1 MICCEAGL
9 EAGLKGKM
17 TQDLLCPYFFT
28 VPRNPVPMQIL
39 DVSLCGR
46 SISLNCPWVFGRIP
60 TIISPFASGKMHL
73 AMAQRAR
80 ALLSQQKHTTSYSVA
95 STEEKGQ
102 QGCMAKARL
111 HGAQLTRA
119 VPPASRQGSC
129 DNKAASG
136 RRIEW
141 HGGHG
146 GLQLRAQA
154 TSHNAGA
161 GRHGNC
167 LCVQTFV
174 KLWSFSWPTL
184 YYSFLSICTGH
195 VIIIK
200 FLWDFGL
207 LVFYFFH
214 RYTLTQ
220 SPQLTRPGGRQFDA
234 MSKRSREES
243 RGRDAKMANLSTPA
257 AWTAQ
262 RNPLKKSET
271 EQIRAKNVGN
281 SIQCLRFEE

>member
-1 MICCEAGL
+1 MICC

-111 HGAQLTRA
+111 HGAQLTCA

-146 GLQLRAQA
+146 GCSWGHRPRVTMLVPGA
-154 TSHNAGA
+154 TEIACA
-161 GRHGNC
+161 YRR
-167 LCVQTFV
+167 FV

-184 YYSFLSICTGH
+184 CYSFLSICTGH